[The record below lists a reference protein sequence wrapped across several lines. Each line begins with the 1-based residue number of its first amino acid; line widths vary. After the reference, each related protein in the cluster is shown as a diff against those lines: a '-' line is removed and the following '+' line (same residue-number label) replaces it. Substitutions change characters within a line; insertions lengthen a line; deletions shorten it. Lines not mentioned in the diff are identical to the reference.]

1 MLDTQLIKT
10 FDITKLTVMLE
21 NKEKAAEDLNRWLMK
36 HDSKES
42 EYKRVLSDRSDLA
55 GEIEQLKAEIIIR
68 NKPFVKSLN
77 ETFEL

>member
-1 MLDTQLIKT
+1 MLDAKLIKT

-42 EYKRVLSDRSDLA
+42 
-55 GEIEQLKAEIIIR
+55 
-68 NKPFVKSLN
+68 
-77 ETFEL
+77 